1 MKTFVMNKS
10 LFHCQ
15 EYFLQCGVENKQL
28 KDENEKI
35 RKEMRINNFKKI
47 TELKNKIGE
56 FKYIDI
62 KNLVNNIEN
71 NTISEI
77 DAKKFV

>member
-35 RKEMRINNFKKI
+35 RK
-47 TELKNKIGE
+47 
-56 FKYIDI
+56 
-62 KNLVNNIEN
+62 VNEKLNEN
-71 NTISEI
+71 ENE
-77 DAKKFV
+77 K